1 MAHDVS
7 YRNSDQKGRG
17 DSLQHDKARAS
28 ESVVETDEAEQEAGQ
43 QAVDSVGFQIVET
56 GSDDFRIGGESAAE
70 KKAVDRPTAVLR
82 PSIARSGFPAPWFCA
97 TKALMACM
105 KARGMSMIKAQTFSA
120 TPTPAEA
127 MRPSVLTMAS
137 TTRKESPTSRSYSA
151 IGAPKRTIRVRMG
164 VSTRIS
170 LREKGKGR
178 VRRLSMRS
186 EMRTLNVWEETVASA
201 APAAPI

>member
-1 MAHDVS
+1 M
-7 YRNSDQKGRG
+7 
-17 DSLQHDKARAS
+17 QHDKARAS

-70 KKAVDRPTAVLR
+70 NVSVKESQPKP
-82 PSIARSGFPAPWFCA
+82 PWFCA